1 MTYHGVPDDDA
12 FDISEATLK
21 KRDQVLELLPVVR
34 VKTDASNCCTVISH
48 TVLDE
53 ILSPDLPV
61 W

>member
-1 MTYHGVPDDDA
+1 MPDDDA

-21 KRDQVLELLPVVR
+21 KRDQVPELLPVVK
-34 VKTDASNCCTVISH
+34 VKTDASNCCTVIAH